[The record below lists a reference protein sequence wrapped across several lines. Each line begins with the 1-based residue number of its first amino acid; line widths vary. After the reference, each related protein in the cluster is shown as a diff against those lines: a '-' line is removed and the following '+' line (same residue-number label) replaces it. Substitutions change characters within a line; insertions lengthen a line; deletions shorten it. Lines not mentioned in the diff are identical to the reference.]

1 MNAAFGQPTIGL
13 SANERFKLGYP
24 RKLRGAAVAVVAI
37 LALIIRITPEY
48 RPEPYVLRSSELTLI
63 ELEEPPVL
71 TEPAPIAPPLPLPP
85 VVEPGDDDSALDTI
99 EIPPFDLIEEPYAP
113 IGFPTGDEGFVPS
126 STKPALVHFA
136 KPVYPEIARLARLEG
151 TVVVHV
157 LVGVDGRVLDAV
169 VVQGAHPQLDRAAL
183 AAARLCRFTPGR
195 QRELPVKA
203 WMAVPY
209 RFRMN

>member
-24 RKLRGAAVAVVAI
+24 RNLRGAAVAVFAI

-48 RPEPYVLRSSELTLI
+48 RPQPYVLRSSELTLI

-99 EIPPFDLIEEPYAP
+99 EVPPF
-113 IGFPTGDEGFVPS
+113 
-126 STKPALVHFA
+126 
-136 KPVYPEIARLARLEG
+136 
-151 TVVVHV
+151 
-157 LVGVDGRVLDAV
+157 GVDGRVLEV
-169 VVQGAHPQLDRAAL
+169 VVVKGAHPQLDRAAV
-183 AAARLCRFTPGR
+183 AAARLCRFTPGK
-195 QRELPVKA
+195 QREMPVKA